1 MKTSEQRIN
10 IIIGQLEAIKKMLA
24 EKNDDCSNLF
34 VQLKATKSAMS
45 SLMEKVISE
54 ELGQCFIEDKH
65 KQHEKIQKILKEL
78 INN

>member
-1 MKTSEQRIN
+1 MKTSEHRIN
-10 IIIGQLEAIKKMLA
+10 IIIGQLEAIKKMLS
-24 EKNDDCSNLF
+24 EKNGECGQLF

-54 ELGQCFIEDKH
+54 ELRQCFVKDKH
-65 KQHEKIQKILKEL
+65 RQQEKIQKIIKEL